1 MPKSREEKLW
11 KKLKKLEEKIK
22 KSQSRRRRIRSL
34 SSSERESVDD
44 PDPNERPEVIEDTG
58 TQQLQDDVLIA
69 LGNPSCSDKSY
80 SESIHPEIIRRVENV
95 LTSGLEKERKDELLK
110 KYLISN
116 NFALLEAPKLNRELE
131 GLLSDPIKERDK
143 RIEERQQ
150 QLGVAL
156 SAVLSCLDNFVKVD
170 PNPAKIEVLTD
181 VARLLSDL
189 HYNDTCTRK
198 KLVAVN
204 LDKDIVKTT
213 ESAKRDSFLF
223 GERFNEDVNETPLG
237 GLPPPPL
244 CIKKAAPSIL
254 KKSNFTRKMGQTRQS
269 NYTQFKNKE
278 NFNAPPQANRAKT
291 REGQVSTQ
299 EQWEAAAAAT
309 TASEEG
315 ISTQVCQQAEVAV
328 VSESRLRRLARV
340 GPPEPR
346 SAGAVTETMLACM
359 LFACCM
365 LACMLLA
372 CLLVCMLA
380 CMLHACML
388 VCLLACCMLACMLHA
403 CVIDE
408 SFNYYGY

>member
-1 MPKSREEKLW
+1 MITLY
-11 KKLKKLEEKIK
+11 L
-22 KSQSRRRRIRSL
+22 
-34 SSSERESVDD
+34 V
-44 PDPNERPEVIEDTG
+44 G

-110 KYLISN
+110 KYLIPN

-223 GERFNEDVNETPLG
+223 GERFNEDVKTANA
-237 GLPPPPL
+237 
-244 CIKKAAPSIL
+244 IKKAAPSIL

-278 NFNAPPQANRAKT
+278 NFNAPPQVNRAKQG
-291 REGQVSTQ
+291 RGGRYQPRNS
-299 EQWEAAAAAT
+299 
-309 TASEEG
+309 G
-315 ISTQVCQQAEVAV
+315 RQQQQQQPHQKKAYRHKSV
-328 VSESRLRRLARV
+328 RQ
-340 GPPEPR
+340 
-346 SAGAVTETMLACM
+346 T
-359 LFACCM
+359 
-365 LACMLLA
+365 
-372 CLLVCMLA
+372 
-380 CMLHACML
+380 
-388 VCLLACCMLACMLHA
+388 
-403 CVIDE
+403 
-408 SFNYYGY
+408 

>member
-22 KSQSRRRRIRSL
+22 ESQSRRRRIRSL

-58 TQQLQDDVLIA
+58 MFSLMITLYLVGTQQLQDDVLIA

-80 SESIHPEIIRRVENV
+80 SESIHPEIIWRVENV
-95 LTSGLEKERKDELLK
+95 LTSGLEKDRKNELLK
-110 KYLISN
+110 KYLIPN
-116 NFALLEAPKLNRELE
+116 NFALLEAPKLDMELE
-131 GLLSDPIKERDK
+131 GLLSDPIKEKDK

-189 HYNDTCTRK
+189 HYNDTCTRR

-204 LDKDIVKTT
+204 LDKNIVKTT

-223 GERFNEDVNETPLG
+223 GERFNEDVKTANA
-237 GLPPPPL
+237 
-244 CIKKAAPSIL
+244 IKKAAPNIL

-278 NFNAPPQANRAKT
+278 NFNAPPQVNRAKQG
-291 REGQVSTQ
+291 RG
-299 EQWEAAAAAT
+299 A
-309 TASEEG
+309 G
-315 ISTQVCQQAEVAV
+315 INPGTV
-328 VSESRLRRLARV
+328 
-340 GPPEPR
+340 
-346 SAGAVTETMLACM
+346 
-359 LFACCM
+359 
-365 LACMLLA
+365 
-372 CLLVCMLA
+372 
-380 CMLHACML
+380 
-388 VCLLACCMLACMLHA
+388 
-403 CVIDE
+403 
-408 SFNYYGY
+408 